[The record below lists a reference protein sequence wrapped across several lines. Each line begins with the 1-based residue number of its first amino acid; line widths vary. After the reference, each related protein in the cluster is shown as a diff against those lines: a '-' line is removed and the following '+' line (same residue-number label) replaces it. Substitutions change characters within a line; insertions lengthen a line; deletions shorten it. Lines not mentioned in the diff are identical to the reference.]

1 MRTILITSVAVFLLW
16 VVPTS
21 CTKYQ
26 LEQERRPELYASA
39 YDFEYRVSANNY
51 RYLVPVAHNRISEE
65 TLRKKVSGQG
75 WKTTAVYQINQDKEV
90 IKEYVLVTGGTISS
104 ARNETS
110 PDYLIFSDDSQSV
123 SFYVFWDDL
132 DKPGAYETDPF
143 TYDATDNAITLPIW
157 FGSWGGNGRLVFLS
171 SDTMV
176 CVCTHDK
183 DYAGTELIFMEILQ
197 RVSKKERQ
205 SWIDRC
211 PNYGLLVYSATCSF
225 PSPASPYPG
234 YPPPKHRVGAT
245 SVGNPRPCGTTE
257 ARAAGYT
264 SSLSGWYDA
273 IDSLRN

>member
-1 MRTILITSVAVFLLW
+1 MLT
-16 VVPTS
+16 VPTPIYYGRIRNRPFANICFPDGWS
-21 CTKYQ
+21 KIRPGFVYLQHENNLHHFCCGFP
-26 LEQERRPELYASA
+26 QERRPELYASA

-110 PDYLIFSDDSQSV
+110 PDYLFFSEDGRSV
-123 SFYVFWDDL
+123 SFYEFSEDSDR
-132 DKPGAYETDPF
+132 PGAYETDPF

-157 FGSWGGNGRLVFLS
+157 YGSWGGNGRLVFLS

-211 PNYGLLVYSATCSF
+211 PNYGLRY
-225 PSPASPYPG
+225 
-234 YPPPKHRVGAT
+234 
-245 SVGNPRPCGTTE
+245 
-257 ARAAGYT
+257 
-264 SSLSGWYDA
+264 
-273 IDSLRN
+273 

>member
-1 MRTILITSVAVFLLW
+1 MEESVTVPLQISVFQMGGARFARVLYICDMRTIFITSVAVFLLW

-26 LEQERRPELYASA
+26 LERERRPELYASA

-110 PDYLIFSDDSQSV
+110 PDYLIFSEDGRSV
-123 SFYVFWDDL
+123 SFYEFSEDSDR
-132 DKPGAYETDPF
+132 PGAYETDPF
-143 TYDATDNAITLPIW
+143 TYDAADNAITLPIW
-157 FGSWGGNGRLVFLS
+157 YGSWGGNGRLVFLS
-171 SDTMV
+171 SNTMV

-211 PNYGLLVYSATCSF
+211 PNYGLRY
-225 PSPASPYPG
+225 
-234 YPPPKHRVGAT
+234 
-245 SVGNPRPCGTTE
+245 
-257 ARAAGYT
+257 
-264 SSLSGWYDA
+264 
-273 IDSLRN
+273 